1 MALGNGNLALG
12 RAHGRSKRES
22 EFKRNRLFAAFL
34 LLALLCGGAGSHYPL
49 LQLLL
54 ELLALFLT
62 LHLLRTYALPGADPA
77 FRMVLLLF
85 VGGALLVVVHLVP
98 LPPAIW
104 HHLPARETAA
114 VIFQQLDLPA
124 RWHALSLTPDA
135 TLAMLLALL
144 PALAAFLAS
153 ALLGPKARILA
164 FQIIIAVALLSTF
177 VAALQVAGQGALTP
191 YATAHRGF
199 GVGFFVNRNH
209 QAAFL
214 LVAMLLCAVPD
225 VLPIGR
231 TSAKSGMSGRQI
243 AALATI
249 AFLALGVLATTSR
262 TAMVLLP
269 LALMAAIALIVDV
282 RQARRWVGGAA
293 LLYLV
298 AGAALYPTSLV
309 QRPLARM
316 ATASE
321 DLRQQYWENSLYL
334 IGQSLP
340 WGTGLGSFDPVY
352 RSAEPL
358 DQVSPLIVNNAHN
371 DFLEVALEAGV
382 PGILLLAV
390 AMLFSIGLL
399 VRAWRMGVDRA
410 DKVQAAAALGGIV
423 TLLLFSIVD
432 YPLRMTALSVVA
444 AILLGT
450 GVTTRVHRLLRSGTN
465 LRPAPIRIGVPTVTA
480 LCALLALSNG
490 LSAALVARRLP
501 GPATMLAPWSSAAW
515 SQQANMAQIAGR
527 PADSAEAGRR
537 ALTIAPLDIAALRA
551 VASADLALGH
561 DERGTLLFQ
570 TAAALGWRDRITQL
584 WLIDRGAA
592 SGNLP
597 LVAERADA
605 LLRQGILGD
614 ILLGQM
620 RAIFLS
626 PGGEH
631 ILADRLA
638 ARPPWRQGFLNAVA
652 DDGIAAAPRLLW
664 LLQAT
669 RKAGI
674 APDPGET
681 ALIRW
686 RLGDSGQYAAAR
698 AIWLASGG
706 KGVIGDGGFE
716 QASAPP
722 PAGAAPLAWRAP
734 TLTGVRA
741 ILAEGGA
748 RGSRQSLLLTSDGY
762 TGGVALAQTIILSP
776 GQYRVAASVRS
787 AQSPILSVSCG
798 GDASRPLA
806 AGRPAARGSQWA
818 DVALRFTVP
827 SGCTAQTIAFAL
839 PQTEGQ
845 PIEIGIDEV
854 VVEPVIDR

>member
-1 MALGNGNLALG
+1 M
-12 RAHGRSKRES
+12 
-22 EFKRNRLFAAFL
+22 
-34 LLALLCGGAGSHYPL
+34 LALLCGGAGSHYPL

-54 ELLALFLT
+54 ELLALVLT
-62 LHLLRTYALPGADPA
+62 LHILRTHALPGADPA
-77 FRMVLLLF
+77 FRAVILLF
-85 VGGALLVVVHLVP
+85 VAGAAIALVQLIP

-104 HHLPARETAA
+104 HHLPARDTATI
-114 VIFQQLDLPA
+114 IFQQLGWA
-124 RWHALSLTPDA
+124 GRWHALSLTPDA
-135 TLAMLLALL
+135 TLAMMLAMV

-153 ALLGPKARILA
+153 AALGPRARILA
-164 FQIIIAVALLSTF
+164 FQIIVAIALLSTF

-231 TSAKSGMSGRQI
+231 TSAKSGIAGRQI
-243 AALATI
+243 AALAAI

-262 TAMVLLP
+262 TALVLLP
-269 LALMAAIALIVDV
+269 LALMAAIALVVDL

-321 DLRQQYWENSLYL
+321 DLRQQYWENSAYL
-334 IGQSLP
+334 IGQSFP

-371 DFLEVALEAGV
+371 DFLEFALESGV
-382 PGILLLAV
+382 PGILLLIAAV
-390 AMLFSIGLL
+390 LMAVGLL
-399 VRAWRMGVDRA
+399 VRAWRKGSDRA
-410 DKVQAAAALGGIV
+410 EKVQAAAALGGIV
-423 TLLLFSIVD
+423 ILLLFSIVD

-444 AILLGT
+444 AILLGVP
-450 GVTTRVHRLLRSGTN
+450 VTTRVHRLLRSATKQ
-465 LRPAPIRIGVPTVTA
+465 RPAPIRIGAPAVAA

-490 LSAALVARRLP
+490 LASALVMRRLP
-501 GPATMLAPWSSAAW
+501 GPATIIAPWSSAAW
-515 SQQANMAQIAGR
+515 TQQANVAQIAGR
-527 PADSAEAGRR
+527 PADSAAAGRH
-537 ALTIAPLDIAALRA
+537 ALAIAPLDVAALRA
-551 VASADLALGH
+551 VASADLALGQAAN
-561 DERGTLLFQ
+561 GTLLFQ

-592 SGNLP
+592 SGNLS
-597 LVAERADA
+597 LVAERTDA

-626 PGGEH
+626 PGGERV
-631 ILADRLA
+631 LADRLS
-638 ARPPWRQGFLNAVA
+638 ARPPWRQGFLNAIA
-652 DDGIAAAPRLLW
+652 DDGIVAAPKLLW
-664 LLQAT
+664 LLQT
-669 RKAGI
+669 SRKAGI
-674 APDPGET
+674 PTDPGET
-681 ALIRW
+681 ALVRW
-686 RLGDSGQYAAAR
+686 RLGDSGHYAAAR

-706 KGVIGDGGFE
+706 IGAIGDGGFE

-722 PAGAAPLAWRAP
+722 PPGAAPLAWRAP

-748 RGSRQSLLLTSDGY
+748 HGSRQSVLLTSDGY
-762 TGGVALAQTIILSP
+762 TGGVALAQTIILPP
-776 GQYRVAASVRS
+776 GAYRLKASVRS
-787 AQSPILSVSCG
+787 AQSPVLSVSCG
-798 GDASRPLA
+798 GDASRPVA
-806 AGRPAARGSQWA
+806 AARPAPRGSQWA
-818 DVALRFTVP
+818 DIALRFTVP
-827 SGCTAQTIAFAL
+827 SGCTAQTIAISL

-845 PIEIGIDEV
+845 PIDIGIDEV
-854 VVEPVIDR
+854 AVEPVAGGQ